1 MIESD
6 QPEPVSPAGRRYI
19 RGLLSGRIRSDQEG
33 RGPLHL
39 VYQDAFRSLAF
50 YGEEVRTVEVPDL
63 GTVVSVTIVE
73 TVDTGYTSFS
83 LPVADVELPTD
94 QSSVFM
100 HTEGITTV
108 HRIFVALIGHPQ
120 SETYTVTPL
129 NGTAAGGPLP
139 L

>member
-1 MIESD
+1 M
-6 QPEPVSPAGRRYI
+6 
-19 RGLLSGRIRSDQEG
+19 
-33 RGPLHL
+33 

-50 YGEEVRTVEVPDL
+50 HGNEVRIVKVPDVA
-63 GTVVSVTIVE
+63 TVVSVTIVE

-83 LPVADVELPTD
+83 LLVPDVDLPTG
-94 QSSVFM
+94 QSSVSINI
-100 HTEGITTV
+100 EGITTI

-129 NGTAAGGPLP
+129 NGTAAVGPLP

>member
-1 MIESD
+1 LK
-6 QPEPVSPAGRRYI
+6 VTSPNQYHLQGGGISVAYYPDGFGPI
-19 RGLLSGRIRSDQEG
+19 PEG

-39 VYQDAFRSLAF
+39 VYQDPFRSLAF
-50 YGEEVRTVEVPDL
+50 YGGEVRTVKVPDL
-63 GTVVSVTIVE
+63 GTVVSATIAE

-83 LPVADVELPTD
+83 LLVPDVDLPTD
-94 QSSVFM
+94 QSSVFI

-120 SETYTVTPL
+120 SETYTVTSL
-129 NGTAAGGPLP
+129 NGTAAVGPLP

>member
-1 MIESD
+1 MT
-6 QPEPVSPAGRRYI
+6 SPNQYHLQGGGISVAYYPDGFGPI
-19 RGLLSGRIRSDQEG
+19 LQGC
-33 RGPLHL
+33 GPLHL

-50 YGEEVRTVEVPDL
+50 YGYEVRTVQVPDL
-63 GTVVSVTIVE
+63 GTVVSVTIAE

-83 LPVADVELPTD
+83 LLVPDVDLPTD
-94 QSSVFM
+94 QSSVFIN
-100 HTEGITTV
+100 TEGITTV

-129 NGTAAGGPLP
+129 NGTAAACPLP

>member
-1 MIESD
+1 MS
-6 QPEPVSPAGRRYI
+6 SPNQYHVRGGGISVAYYPDGFGPI
-19 RGLLSGRIRSDQEG
+19 RED
-33 RGPLHL
+33 RGPLYL

-50 YGEEVRTVEVPDL
+50 YGEEARIVEVADL

-83 LPVADVELPTD
+83 LLVPDVDLPTS
-94 QSSVFM
+94 QSSVSIN
-100 HTEGITTV
+100 TEGITTV

-120 SETYTVTPL
+120 SETYTVTSL
-129 NGTAAGGPLP
+129 SGTAAVGPLP

>member
-1 MIESD
+1 MT
-6 QPEPVSPAGRRYI
+6 SPNQYHVRGGGISVAYYPDGFGPI
-19 RGLLSGRIRSDQEG
+19 REG

-50 YGEEVRTVEVPDL
+50 YGEEVRIVEVADL

-83 LPVADVELPTD
+83 LLIPDVDLPAD
-94 QSSVFM
+94 QSSVSIN
-100 HTEGITTV
+100 TEGITTV

-120 SETYTVTPL
+120 SETYTVTSL
-129 NGTAAGGPLP
+129 NGTAAVGPLP

>member
-1 MIESD
+1 LK
-6 QPEPVSPAGRRYI
+6 VTSPNQYHLHGGGISVAYYPDGFGPI
-19 RGLLSGRIRSDQEG
+19 LEG

-50 YGEEVRTVEVPDL
+50 YGDEVRTVEVPDL
-63 GTVVSVTIVE
+63 GSVVSVTIVE

-83 LPVADVELPTD
+83 LLVPDVDLPTD
-94 QSSVFM
+94 QSSVYIR
-100 HTEGITTV
+100 TEGITTV

-120 SETYTVTPL
+120 SETYTVTSL
-129 NGTAAGGPLP
+129 NGTAAAGLLP

>member
-1 MIESD
+1 VTSPNQYHLLGGGLSVAYYPD
-6 QPEPVSPAGRRYI
+6 GFGPV
-19 RGLLSGRIRSDQEG
+19 LEG

-39 VYQDAFRSLAF
+39 VYQDAFRSMAF
-50 YGEEVRTVEVPDL
+50 YGDEVRTIEVPDL
-63 GTVVSVTIVE
+63 GTVVSVTIAE

-83 LPVADVELPTD
+83 LLVPDIDLPTD
-94 QSSVFM
+94 QSSVYID
-100 HTEGITTV
+100 TEGITTV

-129 NGTAAGGPLP
+129 NGTAAAGKLP

>member
-1 MIESD
+1 MT
-6 QPEPVSPAGRRYI
+6 SPNQYHV
-19 RGLLSGRIRSDQEG
+19 RGGGISVAYYPDGFGPIVGG

-50 YGEEVRTVEVPDL
+50 YGEEVRIVEVADL
-63 GTVVSVTIVE
+63 GTVVSVTIVR

-83 LPVADVELPTD
+83 LLVPDVDLPTD
-94 QSSVFM
+94 QSSVSIN
-100 HTEGITTV
+100 TEGITTV

-120 SETYTVTPL
+120 SETYTVTSL
-129 NGTAAGGPLP
+129 SGTAAVGPLP

>member
-1 MIESD
+1 MT
-6 QPEPVSPAGRRYI
+6 SPNQYHVRGGGISVAYYPDGFGPI
-19 RGLLSGRIRSDQEG
+19 RED

-50 YGEEVRTVEVPDL
+50 YGEEARIVEVADL

-83 LPVADVELPTD
+83 LLVPDVDLPTS
-94 QSSVFM
+94 QSSVSIN
-100 HTEGITTV
+100 TEGITTV

-120 SETYTVTPL
+120 SETYTATSL
-129 NGTAAGGPLP
+129 SGTAAVGPLP

>member
-1 MIESD
+1 VTSPNQYHLQGGGIS
-6 QPEPVSPAGRRYI
+6 VAYYPAGFGPI
-19 RGLLSGRIRSDQEG
+19 KEG

-129 NGTAAGGPLP
+129 NGTAAVGPLP

>member
-1 MIESD
+1 
-6 QPEPVSPAGRRYI
+6 VSSPNQYHVRGGGISVAYYPDGFGPI
-19 RGLLSGRIRSDQEG
+19 RED

-50 YGEEVRTVEVPDL
+50 YGEEARIVEVADL

-83 LPVADVELPTD
+83 LLVPDVDLPTS
-94 QSSVFM
+94 QSSVSIS
-100 HTEGITTV
+100 TEGITTV

-120 SETYTVTPL
+120 SETYTVTSL
-129 NGTAAGGPLP
+129 SGTAAIGPLP

>member
-1 MIESD
+1 
-6 QPEPVSPAGRRYI
+6 VTSPNQYHLNGGGISVAYYPDGFGPI
-19 RGLLSGRIRSDQEG
+19 REG

-83 LPVADVELPTD
+83 LLIPDVDLPTD
-94 QSSVFM
+94 QSSVFIR
-100 HTEGITTV
+100 TEGITTV
-108 HRIFVALIGHPQ
+108 HRIFAALIGHPQ
-120 SETYTVTPL
+120 SETYTVTSL
-129 NGTAAGGPLP
+129 NGTAAVGPLP